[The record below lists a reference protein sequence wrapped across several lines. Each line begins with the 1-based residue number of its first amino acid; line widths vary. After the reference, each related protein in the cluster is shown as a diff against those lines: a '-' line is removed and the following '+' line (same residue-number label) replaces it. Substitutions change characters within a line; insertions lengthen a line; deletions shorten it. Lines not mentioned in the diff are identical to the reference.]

1 MQEAN
6 VGEDQNAT
14 FTVEWT
20 NGNEPTLQLQPGELI
35 IATVA
40 VMDLEAIK
48 NSGKYAYPYI
58 ILTL

>member
-40 VMDLEAIK
+40 VMDIEATK
-48 NSGKYAYPYI
+48 NSGK
-58 ILTL
+58 